1 MKNLRLFSKEQ
12 EYQSALQTWGGGQY
26 VTYTEDT
33 NKVFYNPQQEVPFA
47 YKQIKGIENRSNAY
61 IDTGYRESE
70 TTTHSI
76 RFDYLQS
83 LNGGLY
89 EGGISS
95 IKMQNKEININYTLK
110 IEIRN
115 PQGDV
120 PEYILYQDGTINPII
135 IPNNIKQDVSNLT
148 INCINSYDLN
158 IENDVPISFIN
169 YSLPII
175 YPCIGPEYL
184 PFSYDECKVPV
195 NTNSNTTI
203 LKVKDSYLKT
213 KLYEVTIKESDKV
226 KVHLLPVKRIS
237 DGKIGMY
244 DTINNKFLTSPN
256 GTEFIGIE

>member
-12 EYQSALQTWGGGQY
+12 EYQAALQTWGGGQY

-61 IDTGYRESE
+61 IDTGYRENNMSE
-70 TTTHSI
+70 FDI
-76 RFDYLQS
+76 KLDYLQN
-83 LNGGLY
+83 LKGGLY
-89 EGGISS
+89 ESAINDV
-95 IKMQNKEININYTLK
+95 ILQDKKINIYYVTQIQYINIK
-110 IEIRN
+110 GEVPDNEIYDWGN
-115 PQGDV
+115 NIPYFISKNMDQNIKGLN
-120 PEYILYQDGTINPII
+120 INTINSIQNNGYIDYKNKIFTIQIPII
-135 IPNNIKQDVSNLT
+135 K
-148 INCINSYDLN
+148 
-158 IENDVPISFIN
+158 
-169 YSLPII
+169 
-175 YPCIGPEYL
+175 PCIGSENL
-184 PFSYDECKVPV
+184 PYSFQRCEEPISKDID
-195 NTNSNTTI
+195 TTL

-226 KVHLLPVKRIS
+226 KVHLLPVKRIY